1 MSHHTEKFN
10 GASPNREGNVSI
22 SVSNLGD
29 VNLSSV
35 ASTHVLKWDGSQWVS
50 EPATQYFL
58 VGEGIDSVN
67 YNTSHSNNN
76 PGTTNHILKFYSE
89 NPINTISNSTI
100 IYEDSIDATE
110 MIEGAKYVITTVGT
124 TDFTALGASANS
136 VGTSFTKNSTSASG
150 NGVVRTNWVKSIT
163 LPAGTYTVSS
173 QVVATET
180 GSGSYLSYEVE
191 RTSDSNRVTPRA
203 ETGSG
208 NLYGAS
214 GTCFGTFTLSSSDT
228 IRVVTTASNN
238 IATTANQT
246 DHMSKFNYLLIR
258 KL

>member
-1 MSHHTEKFN
+1 MSHNTEKFN
-10 GASPNREGNVSI
+10 GASPDRQGSVSI

-29 VNLSSV
+29 VNLSSID
-35 ASTHVLKWDGSQWVS
+35 STHVLKWNGSQWVS

-67 YNTSHSNNN
+67 YNTSHSDNN
-76 PGTTNHILKFYSE
+76 PSATNHILKFYSE

-100 IYEDSIDATE
+100 LYKDSINATA

-136 VGTSFTKNSTSASG
+136 VGVSFTKNSTSAAG
-150 NGVVRTNWVKSIT
+150 NGVVRTKWVKGVT
-163 LPAGTYTVSS
+163 LPSGTYSVSA
-173 QVVATET
+173 QVVATESS
-180 GSGSYLSYEVE
+180 SGSYLSYEVE
-191 RTSDSNRVTPRA
+191 KTSNSNKVTPNA

-214 GTCFGTFTLSSSDT
+214 GTCFGTFTLTSSDT
-228 IRVVTTASNN
+228 IQVVTTNSSN
-238 IATTANQT
+238 IATASNQT

-258 KL
+258 KM